1 MFKSRFIKPSSVQP
15 FKPCLMN
22 VALEYIRKK
31 KKNREWIW
39 SRVFKNAASALP
51 LKMQLQQYKMR
62 LQGWSIA
69 AFSKHGY
76 SSMVEPRFS

>member
-31 KKNREWIW
+31 KKKNLRMDLK
-39 SRVFKNAASALP
+39 SRF
-51 LKMQLQQYKMR
+51 
-62 LQGWSIA
+62 
-69 AFSKHGY
+69 
-76 SSMVEPRFS
+76 